1 MSFLQKGVQLLP
13 MNLFRRLLILLFIV
27 LFVSILLRT
36 AWLSDD
42 AYITFRTVDN
52 FVHGYGLTWNPAERV
67 QAYTHPLWMFLL
79 SAFYFFTREIYYT
92 SLSFSMGVSLLAV
105 FFFSLKIP
113 RSTGA
118 TLFGSTAL
126 LFSRAFID
134 YSTSGLENPLTHLL
148 LVLFF
153 WIYLQNKSDL
163 KTLFILSLLAA
174 LGAFNRLD
182 VILIYLPPLVGVL
195 LKNRHPKALAVMM
208 LGLAPLILWIF
219 FSLFYYGFPFP
230 NTAYAK
236 FNSGVPQSELT
247 TQGFYYLEEP
257 FSSDPTTFLILAPL
271 LVLPVLILLEYKTTI
286 GRQSLAFVR
295 QHLPLILG
303 ITFYAAYL
311 VRIGGDFMSGRMLTS
326 LFLCTLILWTQ
337 VSLKPRLQGWVW
349 GSLTLIAIL
358 SGLLSPFPTVFS
370 DAHYREGTPFWKFID
385 TAGVADERGFY
396 YQATSLLNTLESGK
410 PPLWKNDWANEG
422 RSWRYANQRL
432 VVTTS
437 IGFRGYYAG
446 PNVHIVDTFAL
457 ADPLLARLPILTGAR
472 WRIGHFERALPCGY
486 LETLESGRNKIQNP
500 NLALYYDKLSLVT
513 RGPLFSLQRLREI
526 WNLNTEKYSYLI
538 QSYIPSPCREP
549 SSLLHPP

>member
-1 MSFLQKGVQLLP
+1 
-13 MNLFRRLLILLFIV
+13 
-27 LFVSILLRT
+27 
-36 AWLSDD
+36 
-42 AYITFRTVDN
+42 
-52 FVHGYGLTWNPAERV
+52 
-67 QAYTHPLWMFLL
+67 
-79 SAFYFFTREIYYT
+79 
-92 SLSFSMGVSLLAV
+92 
-105 FFFSLKIP
+105 
-113 RSTGA
+113 
-118 TLFGSTAL
+118 
-126 LFSRAFID
+126 
-134 YSTSGLENPLTHLL
+134 
-148 LVLFF
+148 
-153 WIYLQNKSDL
+153 
-163 KTLFILSLLAA
+163 
-174 LGAFNRLD
+174 
-182 VILIYLPPLVGVL
+182 
-195 LKNRHPKALAVMM
+195 
-208 LGLAPLILWIF
+208 
-219 FSLFYYGFPFP
+219 
-230 NTAYAK
+230 
-236 FNSGVPQSELT
+236 LT
-247 TQGFYYLEEP
+247 TQCFYYLEEP

-337 VSLKPRLQGWVW
+337 VSWKPRLQGWVW
-349 GSLTLIAIL
+349 GGFTLIVVL

-446 PNVHIVDTFAL
+446 PAVHIVDTFAL
-457 ADPLLARLPILTGAR
+457 ADSLLARLPILPGAR

-486 LETLESGRNKIQNP
+486 LETLESGRNVIQNP